1 MGLGSRE
8 AYRKGKNVWTA
19 AQAAK
24 AVGLVEQLDQGQT
37 TFNRALAEL
46 RLDEKLQTVHRELE
60 TGGQID
66 HLETSLGAD
75 GKEYPRHMD
84 RNCWPSK
91 YSSGDTLGQQWKASR
106 HPPID
111 GPDYYRIVPLYLAG
125 FSPHAGA
132 GNLYLCPNCAL
143 VSTSLPPSPGTP
155 DCQAQRQ
162 AVLADLGLGPQA
174 EEDEMSDGRTSSG
187 LG

>member
-8 AYRKGKNVWTA
+8 AYRKAKAACSTA
-19 AQAAK
+19 QEAK

-46 RLDEKLQTVHRELE
+46 RLDEKLQAVHRELE

-84 RNCWPSK
+84 RNCCPSK
-91 YSSGDTLGQQWKASR
+91 YSSGDTLGQQ
-106 HPPID
+106 
-111 GPDYYRIVPLYLAG
+111 
-125 FSPHAGA
+125 
-132 GNLYLCPNCAL
+132 
-143 VSTSLPPSPGTP
+143 
-155 DCQAQRQ
+155 
-162 AVLADLGLGPQA
+162 
-174 EEDEMSDGRTSSG
+174 
-187 LG
+187 